1 MLTRLID
8 ACVRHPIVVVV
19 LTAMIAALGLYA
31 VVNTP
36 KDAIPDLSDVQVI
49 VYTEYPEQAPL
60 IVEAQVTYPLTTA
73 LRGVAGAKAVRGYS
87 LFGTSFVY
95 VIFADGTDP
104 YWARARVLEYLNQA
118 TRRLPKDAVPT
129 LGPDASGVGWVYQYA
144 LVDKSDRH
152 DLAELRSL
160 QDWHLRFE
168 LQAIPGVAEVA
179 SVGGFV
185 RQYQV
190 EVDPTRLAAYGISI
204 AQVRDAVARSN
215 NDVGGRVLELAETEF
230 MVRGLGYIRSVADIE
245 NIAVSSSRGVP
256 VRVADL
262 GRVSI
267 GPESRRGIAELDGE
281 GETVGGIVVMQDRQN
296 AQGVIRAVK
305 QRLTELQA
313 SLPPGVEV
321 VTVYDRS
328 GLIERA
334 IGTLSRTLIEEMI
347 VVALVCALFLWNVRS
362 IAVGLVVLPL
372 GILISFAVMY
382 WQGVNAS
389 IMSLG
394 GIAIAIGAMVDAA
407 IVMIENAHKR
417 LEREGGE
424 RPAREVVLEAAKQMG
439 PPLFFSLL
447 IVTVSFLPVFTLQ
460 AQEGRLFAPLAYTK
474 TYAMAAAALLSVTL
488 VPVLMVYFIRG
499 RVRPERDI
507 PINRILQRRYRPL
520 IDLVLKRKRATLA
533 IAAAVM
539 VLTLWPA
546 TRLGTEFMPALEE
559 GDLLYM
565 PTTFP
570 EVSTTKIKEIL
581 QQSDRIIRHF
591 PEVERVFGKAGRADT
606 ATDPAP
612 LMMLETTI
620 KLKDKS
626 EWRAGMTLNKLI
638 AELDRA
644 VKFPGVANTWTM
656 PIRARIDMQ
665 STGVKSTLGIK
676 VAGADLASLE
686 RIAGRIE
693 TVLRKVPGAAGV
705 SAERFATGKYL
716 DIVVDRVAAGRYGLT
731 AGDVQ
736 DVIVSAIGGESVTTT
751 VEGRERYTVN
761 VRYPRELRDTP
772 EMLGRV
778 LVPLSG
784 GGFVPLG
791 QVAKIEITQGPVS
804 IRSENARLNAWVYA
818 DVAGRDIGSF
828 LQDAR
833 AAVAKELTLPAG
845 YSLTWSGQYEHME
858 RVAAQMWLV
867 IPLTLALIFLL
878 LYFNFRDLTRTL
890 IVMLSLPFA
899 LIGGVWLLYVLG
911 YQWSVAVAVGFIALA
926 GVAAETGIVM
936 LVYLDMAYRDER
948 RRAGGA
954 LDAQGIHR
962 AIIEGAVERLR
973 PKLMTV
979 IAVMAGLLPI
989 MWSNGTGAEVMRRIA
1004 APMIGGMISSTVLTL
1019 LVIPAIYA
1027 LLLDAQAKP
1036 ERPRIKA
1043 GGTSLGRD

>member
-8 ACVRHPIVVVV
+8 ACVRHPIVVAV
-19 LTAMIAALGLYA
+19 LTAISAAVGMYA

-87 LFGTSFVY
+87 LFGASFVY
-95 VIFADGTDP
+95 VIFDDGTDP

-118 TRRLPKDAVPT
+118 ARRLPKNVVPT

-144 LVDKSDRH
+144 LVDKSGRH

-160 QDWHLRFE
+160 QDWQLRFE

-185 RQYQV
+185 RQYQI

-245 NIAVSSSRGVP
+245 NIAVRSARGVP
-256 VRVADL
+256 VRVADI

-281 GETVGGIVVMQDRQN
+281 GETVGGIVVMQNRQN
-296 AQGVIRAVK
+296 AQGVIRTVK
-305 QRLTELQA
+305 QRLAELQA

-328 GLIERA
+328 GLIDRA

-347 VVALVCALFLWNVRS
+347 IVALVCALFLWNVRS
-362 IAVGLVVLPL
+362 VAVGLVVLPL

-407 IVMIENAHKR
+407 IVMIENAHKH
-417 LEREGGE
+417 LEREGGQ
-424 RPAREVVLEAAKQMG
+424 RAVREVVLGAAKQMG

-507 PINRILQRRYRPL
+507 PVNRFLQRRYRPL
-520 IDLVLKRKRATLA
+520 IDLILKRKGATLA
-533 IAAAVM
+533 MAAAVLL
-539 VLTLWPA
+539 LTLWPA
-546 TRLGTEFMPALEE
+546 TRLGTEFMPALDE

-581 QQSDRIIRHF
+581 QQSDRIIRQF

-626 EWRAGMTLNKLI
+626 EWRAGMTLDKLI

-676 VAGADLASLE
+676 VAGADLATLE

-693 TVLRKVPGAAGV
+693 TVLRKVPGATGV
-705 SAERFATGKYL
+705 SAERFASGKYL

-778 LVPLSG
+778 LAPLPG

-828 LQDAR
+828 LRDAR

-845 YSLTWSGQYEHME
+845 YSLTWSGQYEHMQ
-858 RVAAQMWLV
+858 RVATQMWLV
-867 IPLTLALIFLL
+867 IPLTLAFTFLL

-899 LIGGVWLLYVLG
+899 LVGGVWLLYILG
-911 YQWSVAVAVGFIALA
+911 YQWSVAVAVGFLALA

-936 LVYLDMAYRDER
+936 LVYLDMAYREER
-948 RRAGGA
+948 RRAGSA

-962 AIIEGAVERLR
+962 AIVEGAVERLR

-989 MWSNGTGAEVMRRIA
+989 MWSTGTGAEVMRRIA

-1027 LLLDAQAKP
+1027 LLLEAQAKP
-1036 ERPRIKA
+1036 N
-1043 GGTSLGRD
+1043 D

>member
-8 ACVRHPIVVVV
+8 ACVRHPVAVMV
-19 LTAMIAALGLYA
+19 LTAIVAAVGMYA
-31 VVNTP
+31 AVNTP
-36 KDAIPDLSDVQVI
+36 KDAVPDLSDVQVI
-49 VYTEYPEQAPL
+49 VYAEYPEQAPL

-95 VIFADGTDP
+95 VIFDDGTDP

-118 TRRLPKDAVPT
+118 GRRLPKSVVPT

-144 LVDKSDRH
+144 LVDKSGRH

-160 QDWHLRFE
+160 QDWQLRFE

-190 EVDPTRLAAYGISI
+190 EVDPTRLAAYGVSI

-245 NIAVSSSRGVP
+245 NIAVRSARGVP
-256 VRVADL
+256 VRVADI

-281 GETVGGIVVMQDRQN
+281 GETVGGIVVMQNRQN

-305 QRLTELQA
+305 QRLAELQA

-328 GLIERA
+328 GLIDRA

-362 IAVGLVVLPL
+362 VAVGLVVLPI

-417 LEREGGE
+417 LERDGGE
-424 RPAREVVLEAAKQMG
+424 RTAREVVLEAAKQMG

-507 PINRILQRRYRPL
+507 PVNRFLQGQYRPL

-533 IAAAVM
+533 IAAAVLL
-539 VLTLWPA
+539 LTLWPA
-546 TRLGTEFMPALEE
+546 TRLGSEFMPALDE

-581 QQSDRIIRHF
+581 QQSDRIIRRF

-620 KLKDKS
+620 KLKDKK
-626 EWRAGMTLNKLI
+626 EWRAGMTLDKLI
-638 AELDRA
+638 GELDHA

-665 STGVKSTLGIK
+665 STGVKSMVGIK
-676 VAGADLASLE
+676 VAGGDLAMLE

-693 TVLRKVPGAAGV
+693 TVLRKVPGATGV
-705 SAERFATGKYL
+705 SAERFASGKYL
-716 DIVVDRVAAGRYGLT
+716 DIAVDRIAAGRYGLT

-778 LVPLSG
+778 LVPLPG

-791 QVAKIEITQGPVS
+791 QVARIQITPGPVS

-833 AAVAKELTLPAG
+833 AAVAKESTLPAG
-845 YSLTWSGQYEHME
+845 YSLTWSGQYEHMR
-858 RVAAQMWLV
+858 RVATQMWLI
-867 IPLTLALIFLL
+867 IPLTLAFIFLL

-899 LIGGVWLLYVLG
+899 LVGGVWLLYVLG

-926 GVAAETGIVM
+926 GVAAETGVVM
-936 LVYLDMAYRDER
+936 LVYLDMAYREER

-954 LDAQGIHR
+954 LDAHGIHR

-979 IAVMAGLLPI
+979 IAIMAGLLPI
-989 MWSNGTGAEVMRRIA
+989 MWSTGTGADVMRRIA
-1004 APMIGGMISSTVLTL
+1004 APMVGGVISSTVLTL
-1019 LVIPAIYA
+1019 LVIPAIYTA
-1027 LLLDAQAKP
+1027 YLEAQAK
-1036 ERPRIKA
+1036 RLA
-1043 GGTSLGRD
+1043 CAN